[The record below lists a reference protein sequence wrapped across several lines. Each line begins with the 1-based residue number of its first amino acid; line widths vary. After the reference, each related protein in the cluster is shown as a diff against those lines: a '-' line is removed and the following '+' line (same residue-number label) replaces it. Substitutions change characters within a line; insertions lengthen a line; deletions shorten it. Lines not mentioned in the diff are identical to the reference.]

1 MRITQYSRISHHTTT
16 STQSTSFTV
25 PSTEDFTSGSWTIY
39 DLAQSEIG
47 VNEGHSRSFIRVGS
61 NVKEFSISDFATAT
75 TVGTSSTI
83 LYTFIRPISDDV
95 IWVEGKVKSK
105 SNDSNNYGYVADLFF
120 GVRNFG
126 TNSIALVGTTYSVKA
141 FWDFSAQPTL
151 TVNTSGLTCSINIT
165 GLPGF
170 TMSWSGN
177 FTKG

>member
-47 VNEGHSRSFIRVGS
+47 VNEGHSRSFIRIGS

-75 TVGTSSTI
+75 TVGTSSTT
-83 LYTFIRPISDDV
+83 LYTFVRPITDDV
-95 IWVEGKVKSK
+95 VWVEGKVKSK

-120 GVRNFG
+120 GVRNCG
-126 TNSIALVGTTYSVKA
+126 TNSIALVGTTYSVK
-141 FWDFSAQPTL
+141 S
-151 TVNTSGLTCSINIT
+151 
-165 GLPGF
+165 
-170 TMSWSGN
+170 
-177 FTKG
+177 

>member
-16 STQSTSFTV
+16 STQSTTFTV
-25 PSTEDFTSGSWTIY
+25 PSTEDFTTGSWTIY

-47 VNEGHSRSFIRVGS
+47 VNEGYGRSFIRVGS
-61 NVKEFSISDFATAT
+61 KVKEFSISDFATAST
-75 TVGTSSTI
+75 NGTASAT
-83 LYTFIRPISDDV
+83 LYTFTRPITDDV
-95 IWVEGKVKSK
+95 VWVEGKVKSK

-120 GVRNFG
+120 GVRNSG
-126 TNSIALVGTTYSVKA
+126 TNSVALVGSTYSVKA
-141 FWDFSAQPTL
+141 YWDFSAQPTL
-151 TVNTSGLTCSINIT
+151 NVSASGLTCSITIG